1 MNSRIDKILLSASF
15 QDEAWANSTGFDLL
29 MSTYARQLESD
40 RDYFVSDQ
48 YILNFTRAINALK
61 KWVTFGLS
69 LILKDMLTSSSLEKM
84 NQNSVKNIPPGDT
97 CPICSDTEDG
107 QNIIQLFCKRWYHS
121 ECFRDYIEDCNSQP
135 FEYSEVERNY
145 VCRCCKQKIPEGLE
159 TQAR

>member
-61 KWVTFGLS
+61 K
-69 LILKDMLTSSSLEKM
+69 
-84 NQNSVKNIPPGDT
+84 
-97 CPICSDTEDG
+97 
-107 QNIIQLFCKRWYHS
+107 
-121 ECFRDYIEDCNSQP
+121 
-135 FEYSEVERNY
+135 
-145 VCRCCKQKIPEGLE
+145 
-159 TQAR
+159 